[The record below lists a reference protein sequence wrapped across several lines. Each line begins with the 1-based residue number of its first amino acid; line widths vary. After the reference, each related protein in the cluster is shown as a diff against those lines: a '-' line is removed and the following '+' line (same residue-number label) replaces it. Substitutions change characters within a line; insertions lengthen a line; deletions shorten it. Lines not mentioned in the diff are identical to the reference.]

1 MNKAFYTGAS
11 GLRAHQNN
19 INIVGHNITNSA
31 TTGYKTTVPE
41 FRELI
46 YTNMD
51 ANQNRENAEDDKIKE
66 GHGVKLSNDD
76 MIFTQGSFHNTGYLL
91 DFAIAGDGLFAVQNY
106 DGQIEYTRNG
116 SFDISIEGEQ
126 SFLVNSD
133 GEYVLDR
140 NYQKIALPR
149 DPGTNLINVDNVKN
163 TLGIFSFD
171 NPNGLTRIDGG
182 SFLPSENSGAPQIAQ
197 AGTYDI
203 HQNTLE
209 RSNVE
214 LSQEMANLIV
224 SQRAYS
230 FAARVV
236 TTADEVE
243 QLVNS
248 LRG

>member
-11 GLRAHQNN
+11 GLRAYQNS

-31 TTGYKTTVPE
+31 TTGYKVTVPE

-51 ANQNRENAEDDKIKE
+51 ANKNREVAENDKIKE
-66 GHGVKLSNDD
+66 GHGVRLSNDD

-106 DGQIEYTRNG
+106 DGDVEYTRNG
-116 SFDISIEGEQ
+116 SFDVSIEGAAA
-126 SFLVNSD
+126 FLVTAE
-133 GEYVLDR
+133 GEYVLDS
-140 NYQKIALPR
+140 NYQRIPLEREP
-149 DPGTNLINVDNVKN
+149 NSNILNVDNVKN
-163 TLGIFSFD
+163 RLGVFTFD
-171 NPNGLTRIDGG
+171 NPNGLIRIDGG
-182 SFLPSENSGAPQIAQ
+182 SFLPSENSGAPQVADP
-197 AGTYDI
+197 GVYDI

-224 SQRAYS
+224 AQRAYS
-230 FAARVV
+230 FSARVV
-236 TTADEVE
+236 TTADEIE